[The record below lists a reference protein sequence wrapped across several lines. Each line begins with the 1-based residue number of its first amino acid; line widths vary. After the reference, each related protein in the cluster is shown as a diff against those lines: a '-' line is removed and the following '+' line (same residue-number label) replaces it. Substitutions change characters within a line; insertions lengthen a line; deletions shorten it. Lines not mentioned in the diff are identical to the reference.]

1 MLYPKPL
8 SEKSLAKMYSEANI
22 NEEKSEFL
30 HKFFLAAANLYG
42 TIVLRDLW
50 DILKQI
56 AEQYGMTGIKRKD
69 LIAFSSIVR
78 RETQP
83 YYVYEIDE
91 LYAAEKRSELGREIV
106 HKSIVKAGFDK
117 KAWYYALV
125 EMQGDKPYYI
135 PKDMLS
141 YAAQKTTAAE
151 DLLLRFLKRLK
162 VTARKAKT
170 PGGKTVACEHVG
182 ETLGSFSFRN
192 SDEDYEYCYFNG
204 ELDWHPSKNERAVQ
218 ELLERTGCSEAEK
231 IFRRYK
237 EECNIGAFSP
247 AHSLE
252 AVFEEL
258 CEVGV
263 QLSDKEFNK
272 LTNLLVQFN
281 NVSRLWCNCGWSPSE
296 LSELESRT
304 GPTSISLGPGILKM
318 IEEGKLD
325 REEIEA
331 ELRRRGITLIE

>member
-1 MLYPKPL
+1 MSYPKPL
-8 SEKSLAKMYSEANI
+8 SEKSLAKMYREANI
-22 NEEKSEFL
+22 DEEKSEFL
-30 HKFFLAAANLYG
+30 HKLFLASANLYG
-42 TIVLRDLW
+42 VIALRDLW
-50 DILKQI
+50 EILKKI
-56 AEQYGMTGIKRKD
+56 AEQYGMTGVKRKD
-69 LIAFSSIVR
+69 LIAFSSIAR
-78 RETQP
+78 REDLP

-91 LYAAEKRSELGREIV
+91 LYSEEQRSELDREIV
-106 HKSIVKAGFDK
+106 HKSIMRAGFSK

-125 EMQGDKPYYI
+125 KEQGSKPCYI
-135 PKDMLS
+135 PQDLLS
-141 YAAQKTTAAE
+141 YATSKVSAAE

-170 PGGKTVACEHVG
+170 PSGNTVACEHVG

-204 ELDWHPSKNERAVQ
+204 ELDWHPTRNERAVQ

-231 IFRRYK
+231 ILRRYK

-247 AHSLE
+247 DCSLE
-252 AVFEEL
+252 AVFKEL

-263 QLSDKEFNK
+263 ELSDKEFNK

-281 NVSRLWCNCGWSPSE
+281 NVSRLWCNRGWSPNE
-296 LSELESRT
+296 LSELGSRT
-304 GPTSISLGPGILKM
+304 EPTSISLGPGILKM

-325 REEIEA
+325 RDEIEA